1 MVEEVIL
8 MNLIIWLALGAIS
21 GYLAALIMGMSR
33 DNWLLHILLGIVG
46 GVVGGAVAVS
56 LGLGAVTGFNLYS
69 LLISVLGA
77 CLVLLLYRL
86 LQRFF

>member
-1 MVEEVIL
+1 

-21 GYLAALIMGMSR
+21 GYLAALIMGMKR
-33 DNWLLHILLGIVG
+33 ENWLLHILLGVVG

-56 LGLGAVTGFNLYS
+56 LGLGGITGFNLYS

-77 CLVLLLYRL
+77 CLILLLYRL
-86 LQRFF
+86 LQRIV